1 MNTQDQQ
8 KKQKGLLDE
17 WRNKSNKFDKSLR
30 KSEVELKDQ
39 VAAEKEVRY
48 GSIYY
53 CFFCLEMF
61 FTDRKQ
67 RRLS

>member
-53 CFFCLEMF
+53 CFFV
-61 FTDRKQ
+61 
-67 RRLS
+67 

>member
-48 GSIYY
+48 GSICY
-53 CFFCLEMF
+53 CLCLEMF
-61 FTDRKQ
+61 FTDREQ